1 MIKMTD
7 LEMRNILKGEFNEW
21 LENFNLSNFA
31 TPENFEKKENL
42 EGYFLKDLDSKIY
55 EIKGYGL
62 LNELK
67 EDNFSLYDSLR
78 TWDLLKE
85 LGL

>member
-21 LENFNLSNFA
+21 LENF
-31 TPENFEKKENL
+31 EKKENL
-42 EGYFLKDLDSKIY
+42 EGYILKDLDSKIY
-55 EIKGYGL
+55 EIKGHGL

-85 LGL
+85 LGLK

>member
-1 MIKMTD
+1 MTD

-21 LENFNLSNFA
+21 MENF
-31 TPENFEKKENL
+31 KEYKEIDKDYDVQDLNNYLWETVDHDLLWEL
-42 EGYFLKDLDSKIY
+42 E
-55 EIKGYGL
+55 
-62 LNELK
+62 

-85 LGL
+85 LGLK

>member
-1 MIKMTD
+1 MTD

-21 LENFNLSNFA
+21 LENF
-31 TPENFEKKENL
+31 EKKENL
-42 EGYFLKDLDSKIY
+42 EGYILKDLDSKIY
-55 EIKGYGL
+55 EIKGHGL

-85 LGL
+85 LGLK